1 MIIKMRNQPEE
12 LRILT
17 SLNTRMELPEK
28 DRQKYWSLL
37 KGYEGEL
44 HFDRWIDPL
53 ETENLILNDLLLEVS
68 GSMFQIDFLVI
79 FQDTIY
85 LFEIKNYEGDYYYD
99 GEKLRTIN
107 GKEVKDP
114 LLQLKRSE
122 SLLRQ
127 LLNTLGYHVSINA
140 FVIYVHPEFALFQAP
155 LDQPIILPNQMNRF
169 LNKLN
174 NIKSKISVR
183 NTKLAEKLLS
193 LHLPESPMERNHE
206 YEYGE
211 LKKGVFCVE
220 CGGALGDYKW
230 PSLTC
235 TKCGTQENVES
246 TIFRSVEEYRLLFP
260 KEKITTNTLFDWCG
274 YLIPKRT
281 IKPILRKNFKTRGY
295 GQWTYYE

>member
-1 MIIKMRNQPEE
+1 MIIKTRNQPEE

-17 SLNTRMELPEK
+17 ALNTRMELPEK

-44 HFDRWIDPL
+44 HFDHWIAPL

-68 GSMFQIDFLVI
+68 GSMFQIDSLVI

-85 LFEIKNYEGDYYYD
+85 LFEVKNHEGDYYYD
-99 GEKLRTIN
+99 GENLRIIT

-127 LLNTLGYHVSINA
+127 LLNTLGYQFSLNVY
-140 FVIYVHPEFALFQAP
+140 VIFVHPEFALYQAP
-155 LDQPIILPNQMNRF
+155 KDEPIILPTQMNRF
-169 LNKLN
+169 MKKLN

-183 NTKLAEKLLS
+183 NTKLAEKLIS

-206 YEYGE
+206 YEYGM
-211 LKKGVFCVE
+211 LRKGVFCMG
-220 CGGALGDYKW
+220 CGGV
-230 PSLTC
+230 
-235 TKCGTQENVES
+235 ENVYHQPKLLCTTCGNSEH
-246 TIFRSVEEYRLLFP
+246 IEAAILRNVDEFRLLFP
-260 KEKITTNTLFDWCG
+260 KEKITTNLIYDWCG
-274 YLIPKRT
+274 GSISKRT
-281 IKPILRKNFKTRGY
+281 IQRYLMKNFKVKGVKN
-295 GQWTYYE
+295 WTYYE